1 MDIKEMLKYGD
12 HHMPQN
18 SGRSTSSFKAMNDFQ
33 LDEVNSAI
41 LLFEL

>member
-1 MDIKEMLKYGD
+1 MYFTKQTANMYKIAQEKCARKKKNNPMIGGK
-12 HHMPQN
+12 
-18 SGRSTSSFKAMNDFQ
+18 

>member
-1 MDIKEMLKYGD
+1 MAQEVQTGAGNTTL
-12 HHMPQN
+12 QCEF
-18 SGRSTSSFKAMNDFQ
+18 SSADNLQFK